1 MTDYLSLLLEE
12 QLERE
17 EPSQEGD
24 WDTRS
29 QWYVRQTEES
39 DKLRMPDGTPYEQQ
53 DAAEREPDEAAGYT
67 DAGMWSKPEYMQER
81 TDRGYWFSEYGASE
95 SGRQDSTGQQS
106 AVPSS
111 EQPEDSGTETLAQTV
126 GNRMLQSLRQRT
138 VLTDVPSTGI
148 YYQGG
153 FWNTGVTSHREEE
166 QTEDLRHRI
175 EKWAAAG
182 PSVRNW
188 IAGTAIPST
197 GTYEQDGFWSTGVTS
212 RREGEQAENLQQRTE
227 EWAAA
232 GPSVRNWI
240 AGTVSLSQAGV
251 RTPSERNQMEVPLR
265 NEGAGWINR
274 NVQASLQPLMEK
286 RAEHSVVTVERT
298 ADRLSAERLEA
309 ERLDRLFRRDA
320 RRYDGGYQL
329 L

>member
-1 MTDYLSLLLEE
+1 MTDYLSRLLEE

-53 DAAEREPDEAAGYT
+53 DAAEREADEAAGYT
-67 DAGMWSKPEYMQER
+67 DAGMWSMPEYMQDR
-81 TDRGYWFSEYGASE
+81 TGRGYWFSEYGASE
-95 SGRQDSTGQQS
+95 SGQQDNTGQQS

-126 GNRMLQSLRQRT
+126 GNQMIQSLRQRT

-148 YYQGG
+148 YHQGG
-153 FWNTGVTSHREEE
+153 FWNTGVTSHREGKQAENL
-166 QTEDLRHRI
+166 QQRI
-175 EKWAAAG
+175 EGWAAAG

-188 IAGTAIPST
+188 IAGTA
-197 GTYEQDGFWSTGVTS
+197 
-212 RREGEQAENLQQRTE
+212 
-227 EWAAA
+227 
-232 GPSVRNWI
+232 
-240 AGTVSLSQAGV
+240 SLSQAGV
-251 RTPSERNQMEVPLR
+251 RTPSERKQMEVPLR